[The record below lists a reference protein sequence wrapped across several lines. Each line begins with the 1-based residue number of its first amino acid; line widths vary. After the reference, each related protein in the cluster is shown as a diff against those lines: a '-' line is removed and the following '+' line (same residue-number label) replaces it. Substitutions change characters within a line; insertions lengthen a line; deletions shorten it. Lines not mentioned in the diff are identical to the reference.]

1 VDPARVP
8 RAITLLFNAIRLA
21 LTELAFTELALT
33 AFAEMEDPVRDE

>member
-21 LTELAFTELALT
+21 LTELALTE
-33 AFAEMEDPVRDE
+33 FAEMEDPVRDE

>member
-21 LTELAFTELALT
+21 FTELALT
-33 AFAEMEDPVRDE
+33 EFAEMEDPVRDE

>member
-21 LTELAFTELALT
+21 LTE
-33 AFAEMEDPVRDE
+33 FAEMEDPVRDE